1 METKIQK
8 EFIDSGFG
16 FPIRLINVP
25 MVKVRGIWTPKLNY
39 NELTLVVLRALAHKG
54 SRLTGNEI
62 KFIRTHF
69 EMTLQ
74 EFAKRFYVTHVGVIK
89 WEKTKSQPSAISW
102 STEKDIR
109 LFVLSKLTGKTSEL
123 ANLYFELQELPK
135 VRRSTPIHLDAKD
148 LAA

>member
-8 EFIDSGFG
+8 EFIDTGFG

-25 MVKVRGIWTPKLNY
+25 MVKVRGLWTPKLDY
-39 NELTLVVLRALAHKG
+39 NELTQVVLRAMAHKG
-54 SRLTGNEI
+54 SRLTGAEI

-74 EFAKRFYVTHVGVIK
+74 EFANRFCVTHVAVLK
-89 WEKTKSQPSAISW
+89 WERAKNQSTTMTW

-109 LFVLSKLTGKTSEL
+109 LFVLSKITVKSQEFVDLYDEL
-123 ANLYFELQELPK
+123 EELPSG
-135 VRRSTPIHLDAKD
+135 STGPIHLDARK

>member
-8 EFIDSGFG
+8 EFIDTGFG
-16 FPIRLINVP
+16 FPIRLVNVP
-25 MVKVRGIWTPKLNY
+25 MVKVRGAWTPKINY
-39 NELTLVVLRALAHKG
+39 NELSLVILRALAHKR

-74 EFAKRFYVTHVGVIK
+74 EFAKRFCVSHPGVLK
-89 WEKTKSQPSAISW
+89 WEKTKSQPTAMSW
-102 STEKDIR
+102 SAEKDIR
-109 LFVLSKLTGKTSEL
+109 LFVLTRLEAKAQEFAS
-123 ANLYFELQELPK
+123 LYDDLQDLPK
-135 VRRSTPIHLDAKD
+135 GKSEPIHLDAKK